1 MLYLWVTAACS
12 SGLFLL
18 IAEDLSSDHKLPLH
32 SAPGILRDVR
42 IHAGNHPGRP
52 RCAVLMC
59 TNSSYHSISPVSAA
73 PERLGSNFSCHSILA
88 VSNFG
93 KNKLHVSS
101 SVHMPLCEQ
110 QMASGSCSQSVSL
123 SVRATAHLR
132 SALHL
137 QPLAFRLLQGWVVL
151 PPIRGCLPSGLLK
164 GCLPAAIT
172 SFPASPFL
180 SHSWQHANR
189 L

>member
-1 MLYLWVTAACS
+1 
-12 SGLFLL
+12 
-18 IAEDLSSDHKLPLH
+18 
-32 SAPGILRDVR
+32 
-42 IHAGNHPGRP
+42 
-52 RCAVLMC
+52 MC
-59 TNSSYHSISPVSAA
+59 TNSGYHSISPASAV
-73 PERLGSNFSCHSILA
+73 PEQPGSDFSCHSILA

-110 QMASGSCSQSVSL
+110 QIASGSCFQSVSL

-132 SALHL
+132 SAPHL

-172 SFPASPFL
+172 SYPASRFLTLLL
-180 SHSWQHANR
+180 SHSWQQANG